1 MLSRSIFKIIPKAL
15 WKNLLIFKYIKKS
28 RKSLGQWCKHLRFN
42 LVIRFLLFPT
52 NEPTDRQTKVA
63 CCLISVHFLGLYNF
77 TSFFIVCF
85 IAYANYIES
94 KFKCLWT
101 LSNKFSTTERHNETH
116 TFHDIHTM
124 TRTKKKKSQKI
135 QKHKLK
141 NILFY
146 WFVQIFTL

>member
-1 MLSRSIFKIIPKAL
+1 MYVLEIFLRVTLQQWNIKKQHMISFSIFISIS
-15 WKNLLIFKYIKKS
+15 ISIS
-28 RKSLGQWCKHLRFN
+28 
-42 LVIRFLLFPT
+42 ILFT
-52 NEPTDRQTKVA
+52 YYHEPTDRQTKVA
-63 CCLISVHFLGLYNF
+63 CCLISVHFLSLYNF

-124 TRTKKKKSQKI
+124 TRTQKKKNKRYKSI
-135 QKHKLK
+135 
-141 NILFY
+141 N
-146 WFVQIFTL
+146 

>member
-1 MLSRSIFKIIPKAL
+1 MLFVFFYSLYSLPIKLKS
-15 WKNLLIFKYIKKS
+15 KDYIH
-28 RKSLGQWCKHLRFN
+28 QQYYH
-42 LVIRFLLFPT
+42 
-52 NEPTDRQTKVA
+52 EPTDRKTKVA
-63 CCLISVHFLGLYNF
+63 CCLISVHFLSLYNL

-124 TRTKKKKSQKI
+124 TRTHKKKKQKI

-146 WFVQIFTL
+146 